1 MTEPARE
8 RILRATLELIG
19 VQGIG
24 GVTNRAVA
32 AQAGVS
38 LGSLTY
44 HFSSQTELLREALL
58 LFVTREAERLEGLA
72 DGLQGTTPDIVEI
85 AVAVQGVVQ
94 NAHRHE
100 QLAQMELYL
109 QAARDPALREV
120 AARAFA
126 AYDHAARVVLVAL
139 GVDDPE
145 PLVPAVVAL
154 VDGFELRR
162 LANDAPPGPADPAL
176 VAGLT
181 ALARAGRAAAQPSH

>member
-1 MTEPARE
+1 VTEPARE

-19 VQGIG
+19 QEGIG

-58 LFVTREAERLEGLA
+58 LFVTREAERLAALAEGLE
-72 DGLQGTTPDIVEI
+72 GTTPDVGEI
-85 AVAVQGVVQ
+85 AAAVQGIVQ
-94 NAHRHE
+94 TARRHE

-109 QAARDPALREV
+109 QAARDPELRDV

-126 AYDHAARVVLVAL
+126 AYDQAARVVLVAL
-139 GVDDPE
+139 GVADPE
-145 PLVPAVVAL
+145 PLVPVVIAL

-162 LANDAPPGPADPAL
+162 LALDAPADPADPAL
-176 VAGLT
+176 VAGLA
-181 ALARAGRAAAQPSH
+181 ALVRAGQVAHASH